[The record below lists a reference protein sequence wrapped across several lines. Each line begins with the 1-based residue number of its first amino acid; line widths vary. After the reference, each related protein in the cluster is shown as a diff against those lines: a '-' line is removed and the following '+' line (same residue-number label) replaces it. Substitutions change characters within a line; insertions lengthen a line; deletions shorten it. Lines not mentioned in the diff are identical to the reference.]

1 MVNLMSNKTKYVVG
15 SLVVSA
21 TFFMSL
27 IEYEGYSSKPYLD
40 SGKVATIGIGSTK
53 YENDSTVKMTDKP
66 ITKERAIQ
74 ISKAHISKDEVA
86 FRKSLPGVKL
96 TQTAY
101 DVYLDFVYNFG
112 QSNWNQSSMRRL
124 LLQNKPR
131 QACDALLK
139 WKYVAKRDCSIRS
152 NGCYGVWAR
161 QLDRHSKCI
170 SVN

>member
-1 MVNLMSNKTKYVVG
+1 MSNKTKYVVG

-21 TFFMSL
+21 TFFISL

-66 ITKERAIQ
+66 IKKERAIQ

-96 TQTAY
+96 TQTEY